1 MDDHARVVAAIA
13 DGDVTRRYER
23 KAVYSAEYL
32 TRSGWI
38 LNNLPEKTSSGLR
51 DIPAC
56 ADLAL
61 LELQRVS
68 ILEKG
73 SIARLWYHLQLLPFL
88 VSFLAGEISRI
99 DEPDFAEPLDP
110 PHPGEAL

>member
-1 MDDHARVVAAIA
+1 MDDRARIVAAIA
-13 DGDVTRRYER
+13 QGDVVRRY
-23 KAVYSAEYL
+23 KKTAFYSAEYL

-88 VSFLAGEISRI
+88 VAFLAGEISRI